1 MKPKKR
7 KVTKG
12 TYDMEVDGK
21 SVPVKGKL
29 VQKFNKKGELV
40 AEKFTARGKDA
51 IKRFKEKKKKTG
63 KEMLVKKRV
72 VKYK

>member
-12 TYDMEVDGK
+12 TFDMEVDGR
-21 SVPVKGKL
+21 SVPVKGRMT
-29 VQKFNKKGELV
+29 QRFNKEGELIS
-40 AEKFTARGKDA
+40 EKFTARGKNE
-51 IKRFKEKKKKTG
+51 IKRFKEKKKRKG